1 MNDNKVISSEK
12 IILETPPDISV
23 LNKYDKDKLIG
34 ECNRLNIPREQYEA
48 SNDEDK
54 NRKFMISEIL
64 RLEPPIPKIQK
75 PTLINSE
82 YDETTMT
89 KTNTMKYVK
98 HIINS
103 GKYSHS
109 IITTESYKLP
119 LTQREIDIQNKNNLL
134 NSIKDEISGLNLD
147 DYKNKNDIL
156 MFACDNGKSNG
167 EKYRRASLLSQSVIE
182 HMRENDKYIR
192 PRRITHFDISVY

>member
-134 NSIKDEISGLNLD
+134 NNIKDEISNLNLD
-147 DYKNKNDIL
+147 DYKNKDDIL
-156 MFACDNGKSNG
+156 KFACDNGKSNG
-167 EKYRRASLLSQSVIE
+167 EKYRRASLLSESVIN
-182 HMRENDKYIR
+182 HMSGNDKYIR
-192 PRRITHFDISVY
+192 HRITHFDISVY

>member
-109 IITTESYKLP
+109 IINTESYKLP
-119 LTQREIDIQNKNNLL
+119 LTQREIHIQNKNNLL

-167 EKYRRASLLSQSVIE
+167 EKYRRASLLSESVIN
-182 HMRENDKYIR
+182 HMSGNDKYIR
-192 PRRITHFDISVY
+192 HRITHFDISTY

>member
-134 NSIKDEISGLNLD
+134 NNIKDEISNLNLD
-147 DYKNKNDIL
+147 DYKNKDDIL
-156 MFACDNGKSNG
+156 KFACDNGKSNG
-167 EKYRRASLLSQSVIE
+167 EKYRRASLLSESVIN
-182 HMRENDKYIR
+182 HMSGNDKYIR
-192 PRRITHFDISVY
+192 HRITHFDISTY